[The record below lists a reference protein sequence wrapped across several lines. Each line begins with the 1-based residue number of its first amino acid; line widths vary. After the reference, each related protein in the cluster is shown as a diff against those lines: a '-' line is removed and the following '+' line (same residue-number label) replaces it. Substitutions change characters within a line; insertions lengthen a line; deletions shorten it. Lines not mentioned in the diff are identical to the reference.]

1 MKSMKKFSLLLMAA
15 MAVFAVSCEKNSGGE
30 GGDGGDGGDG
40 GSNGSSEYYTTQQS
54 RDNAGNL
61 IPNTYDLG
69 NGNQEYPFKGH
80 VTLDASK
87 KYLLRGWVYIT
98 DGSSITIPAGTVIL
112 GDKDTKAALIIERGG
127 KIHATGTA
135 QKPIVFTS
143 EQPAGSRRPGDWGG
157 IIICGKA
164 KNNLNEMQIE
174 GGPRTKHGGDDDAD
188 NSGELQYVRVEF
200 AGYPF
205 KTDQEINGIT
215 FGSVGSGT
223 KIDHLQVSYSNGLAE
238 RQITNI
244 WCLTTVGMMTSIRIT
259 ASRVK
264 YSTLW
269 QYAIRKLP
277 TNRSRIA
284 LNRIT
289 MLMRKP
295 LNPILQLV
303 SATLR

>member
-40 GSNGSSEYYTTQQS
+40 GSNGSSEYYTTLGTQQS

-223 KIDHLQVSYSNGLAE
+223 KIDHLQVS
-238 RQITNI
+238 
-244 WCLTTVGMMTSIRIT
+244 
-259 ASRVK
+259 
-264 YSTLW
+264 
-269 QYAIRKLP
+269 
-277 TNRSRIA
+277 
-284 LNRIT
+284 
-289 MLMRKP
+289 
-295 LNPILQLV
+295 
-303 SATLR
+303 